1 MKTALVLT
9 LTILFFGFAGLFLIV
24 RMQNTVQSE
33 ALSEARQLLSQLPK
47 EVTVPEFLGSTIDRR
62 AVATL
67 SATALYVVDR
77 ETGVVLFE
85 KAAEELR
92 YPASTTKLMTA
103 LVARDVYDLDTV
115 LTVRK
120 EAFSEGT
127 AVGFLVGEQLTVRD
141 LLAGLLI
148 YSGNDAAFV
157 LANNAPGG
165 YGAFVE
171 QMNQKAQKLGL
182 KQTRFMNPS
191 GLDNPEQQTT
201 AVDLARLSEA
211 VLNDP
216 ILAQIVATKELT
228 ITDRTGVWK
237 HPLFNRNL
245 LLHTVPGV
253 FGVKT
258 GTTEGAGENL
268 VTGIKRDNH
277 EYFVVMLGS
286 QGRYAE
292 TQQLIQWL
300 AEQYRWEVRKVE

>member
-1 MKTALVLT
+1 MKTALVFT

-24 RMQNTVQSE
+24 RTQNTVQSE
-33 ALSEARQLLSQLPK
+33 ALSEARQLLSRIPK
-47 EVTVPEFLGSTIDRR
+47 EVTVPKFLGSTADRR

-85 KAAEELR
+85 KATDELR

-115 LTVRK
+115 LTVRE
-120 EAFSEGT
+120 EAFSAGT

-148 YSGNDAAFV
+148 YSGNDTAFV

-171 QMNQKAQKLGL
+171 QMNKKAQELGL
-182 KQTRFMNPS
+182 QQTRFTNPS
-191 GLDNPEQQTT
+191 GLDNPQQQTT
-201 AVDLARLSEA
+201 AADLARLSEA

-216 ILAQIVATKELT
+216 VLAQIVATKELT
-228 ITDRTGVWK
+228 ITDQTGVWK

-300 AEQYRWEVRKVE
+300 TEQYRWEVRKVE